1 MKPPSGKVI
10 MFCGTNRG
18 DAKDCVN
25 WAVDEMCNGEDS
37 PSLRILA
44 GLTPPLSSFEVRDY
58 ASKALRE
65 LGLSVIQG
73 SDAITAYAHDLIKEI
88 IDTPNSMSLNLR
100 ILCDMCIDEDHLDD
114 INDFYTLRWAFD
126 DLQDAEVQWY
136 WEGATQSNIEEI
148 VLNQCRIWLNEYE
161 IKRENKIE

>member
-1 MKPPSGKVI
+1 
-10 MFCGTNRG
+10 
-18 DAKDCVN
+18 
-25 WAVDEMCNGEDS
+25 
-37 PSLRILA
+37 
-44 GLTPPLSSFEVRDY
+44 
-58 ASKALRE
+58 
-65 LGLSVIQG
+65 
-73 SDAITAYAHDLIKEI
+73 
-88 IDTPNSMSLNLR
+88 
-100 ILCDMCIDEDHLDD
+100 MCIDEDHLDD